1 MNPIIPKARLYVVG
15 AAALTLLGGMLF
27 AVGRWNA
34 AEDDRAFVAAA
45 AQAARLPEAVPL
57 PPRYWTPTAG
67 ARPGPTA
74 TQRIEAAERLR
85 TMPPASPA
93 SPATGAPGTK
103 PPAAAP

>member
-1 MNPIIPKARLYVVG
+1 MNPLIAKARLYVVG
-15 AAALTLLGGMLF
+15 AAGLTLLGGMLF

-34 AEDDRAFVAAA
+34 TEDDRAFVAAA
-45 AQAARLPEAVPL
+45 AQAARMPDAPAL

-85 TMPPASPA
+85 TMPPSPP
-93 SPATGAPGTK
+93 SPTTAPGAK
-103 PPAAAP
+103 PAAAAP